1 MSWPIPLET
10 QRVSPYSFRAPKCPA
25 LFL

>member
-1 MSWPIPLET
+1 MSWPIPLGT
-10 QRVSPYSFRAPKCPA
+10 IRVSPNLFRAPNCPA